1 MAENYIKYSARTY
14 DDYRQSIMELAKQY
28 YPDVFKT
35 LDDASV
41 GSFLIDVVSD
51 VGDSLNHHIDRT
63 YQETALES
71 ANQRKSLLKIARNNG
86 VRVPGRKAAMVE
98 VELSVEL
105 PVGNAT
111 GDNNGVADET
121 FAPVVKKGTLFS
133 TGTATFEL
141 VNNVDFKSQF
151 NENGISDRQMIP
163 QRDSNGN
170 IRSYLYKKLGIA
182 VAGQSKIYKRV
193 IDSKDIEPFMTITL
207 NDANILGVESI
218 ILKEGSNLNT
228 EPNIDEFNVDLE
240 RYKYGMSSNSQTWRY
255 FEVDN
260 LADQFRYGYM
270 VQESEGDYK
279 TYSPVI
285 AEVVDPNDNTKKIC
299 QVVKGYWKRVK
310 QKFTTEYTDNGSLKI
325 TFGSGIENQYGN
337 IPRGASEFTQYMM
350 SRMEAND
357 YMGILPR
364 SGWTMYVL
372 YRVGGGEISNI
383 QPNTLNTVVYQ
394 KMELDGCPDAS
405 KANQVK
411 NSLRVTNP
419 YTSYGGKDAPSNEE
433 IRQLIKCN
441 TASQNRCVT
450 LHDYEAKIITL
461 PAKYGTP
468 FRCSVIEENNK
479 VVIYTLGLD
488 YEGHLMP
495 NLSEVVAENIKTYLS
510 KYRMINDLVEIRPG
524 KVINVAIEV
533 DVFVDKT
540 YEKADVVKNII
551 NLVYDY
557 MDIRHHLMGEEI
569 FLGDLEKEIS
579 KLDGVVNLIDL
590 RCYNKVG
597 STEGYSDTRT
607 TQEMVQNDDCCY
619 GSDGESDVNTSNM
632 INLKASDKILYSEP
646 ASMIELKYKDKD
658 ILVTVKE
665 R

>member
-51 VGDSLNHHIDRT
+51 VGDSLNYHIDRT

-105 PVGNAT
+105 PG
-111 GDNNGVADET
+111 GDGTNNGIADET

-240 RYKYGMSSNSQTWRY
+240 RYVYGKSSTQTLRY

-270 VQESEGDYK
+270 VQESESDSGYK
-279 TYSPVI
+279 TYNPVI

-357 YMGILPR
+357 YMGILPKP
-364 SGWTMYVL
+364 GYTMYVL

-405 KANQVK
+405 QANQVK

-551 NLVYDY
+551 SLVYDY

-619 GSDGESDVNTSNM
+619 GSDGESDVNTTNM